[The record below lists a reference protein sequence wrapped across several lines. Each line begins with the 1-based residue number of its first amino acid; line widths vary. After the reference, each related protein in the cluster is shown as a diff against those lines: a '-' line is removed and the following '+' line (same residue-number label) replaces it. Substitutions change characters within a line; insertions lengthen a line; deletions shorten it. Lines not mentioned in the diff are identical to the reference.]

1 MKVFASTTLYRQTDR
16 ERVSFSPVTKQHKKL
31 KQTYYYKIQLS
42 STKGCTVI
50 QSYLYPQLNS
60 STSTQQHQPQHT
72 HNNINHNIHTTTST
86 TTYTQQFGI
95 ETYCTHCTWRVKWY
109 SSPTHKAQQ
118 HTHIICTNRAKNL
131 RSMRSQVCDRAI
143 IFKVTFILFF
153 TCPLPSVF

>member
-72 HNNINHNIHTTTST
+72 HSNINHNIHTTIST
-86 TTYTQQFGI
+86 TTYTQQ
-95 ETYCTHCTWRVKWY
+95 HQ
-109 SSPTHKAQQ
+109 PQ
-118 HTHIICTNRAKNL
+118 HTHNNINHNIYTAIRYRNL
-131 RSMRSQVCDRAI
+131 LYSLYMESEVV
-143 IFKVTFILFF
+143 F
-153 TCPLPSVF
+153 LPNT